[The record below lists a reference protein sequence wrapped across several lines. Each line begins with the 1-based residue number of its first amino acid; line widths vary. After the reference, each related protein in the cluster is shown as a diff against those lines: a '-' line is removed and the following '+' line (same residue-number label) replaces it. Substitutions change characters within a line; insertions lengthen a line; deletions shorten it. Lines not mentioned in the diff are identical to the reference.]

1 MPTIHMM
8 VITDA
13 IAGHEKAISTY
24 TQAIAD
30 LVPQAKGDPL
40 VDTLINQYIA
50 IVRLLLKEWKEMR
63 YEVCN
68 ISNRDFDF
76 SHAYGGDRILTRSA
90 QLPRSERSI
99 PIKPTL

>member
-13 IAGHEKAISTY
+13 IAGHEKAINTY

-76 SHAYGGDRILTRSA
+76 SHAYGSDRILTRSA
-90 QLPRSERSI
+90 QLQRSAYSI
-99 PIKPTL
+99 PIKSPL